1 MAATTLGWQC
11 PVEQTAMPA
20 AKSRK
25 AFPSISSTMAPRPFL
40 ATSGYSRV
48 NDGDMNF
55 ASSSITLLA
64 WGPGSSIRSRG
75 NFVSVA
81 VIIFLSSFL
90 IAMDGQRLLWE
101 GCRRAG
107 SGKRTDWV
115 CALPGREDLIDAVE
129 ARTFFGRNITA
140 RDSDGF
146 GGLHLRFQRTLP
158 SFASSMIIPRSASS
172 LRMRSA
178 AAKSRFFF
186 AAL

>member
-1 MAATTLGWQC
+1 MASTTLGWQW

-64 WGPGSSIRSRG
+64 CGPGSSMSSRG
-75 NFVSVA
+75 NFVSAA
-81 VIIFLSSFL
+81 VIIFLSSFP
-90 IAMDGQRLLWE
+90 IAMDGQRLMWE
-101 GCRRAG
+101 GCRRADL
-107 SGKRTDWV
+107 RAHTDWG
-115 CALPGREDLIDAVE
+115 CALPRREDLIDAVE
-129 ARTFFGRNITA
+129 ARTFFGRNKNA
-140 RDSDGF
+140 GDFDGF
-146 GGLHLRFQRTLP
+146 GDFHLRFQRTLP

-178 AAKSRFFF
+178 VAKSRFFF
-186 AAL
+186 A